1 VTEELVMP
9 RLSDTMESGTVS
21 RWLKGEGDS
30 FVTGDVLAEI
40 ETDKAVMELSAYDDG
55 VLLKILVG
63 DGESADLGAPIAM
76 VGEDGAERSDASE
89 TEAGSGSAEQDAP
102 VPEAEAPEAEAE
114 SNAGPEATSDEDE
127 AAAEDRGSEGRSDE
141 GRSDGGDGETT
152 TEPPAADAETGK
164 GAASAGTSRTGL
176 KASPI
181 ARRMALDADVDLR
194 SLAGKGSGP
203 EGRIV
208 KADVERLIE
217 EAADGAK
224 KDGATEAP
232 DEASAPKRPAEKSSG
247 KDVPTK
253 EAPKRAGEEGEL
265 LKPSRMLQTVAR
277 RMQQSK
283 QTAPHFYLETS
294 VDMTNA
300 LAARRQV
307 NAAFSGAVKVSV
319 NDLMLRAA
327 GLALLEHPRFHRSWT
342 DEGILQHRTPNVGM
356 AVALED
362 GLIVPVVRDIASKS
376 LRAIS
381 EETKDL
387 ASRARDG
394 RLKQSEIEGGT
405 FTVSNLGM
413 FGITRFNGII
423 NLPEPGI
430 LSVAATVD
438 TPVAVD
444 GEVVVRPMLA
454 LSLSVD
460 HRAASGADGAR
471 FLATVKRILE
481 SGAGILA

>member
-1 VTEELVMP
+1 
-9 RLSDTMESGTVS
+9 
-21 RWLKGEGDS
+21 
-30 FVTGDVLAEI
+30 
-40 ETDKAVMELSAYDDG
+40 
-55 VLLKILVG
+55 
-63 DGESADLGAPIAM
+63 
-76 VGEDGAERSDASE
+76 
-89 TEAGSGSAEQDAP
+89 
-102 VPEAEAPEAEAE
+102 
-114 SNAGPEATSDEDE
+114 
-127 AAAEDRGSEGRSDE
+127 
-141 GRSDGGDGETT
+141 
-152 TEPPAADAETGK
+152 
-164 GAASAGTSRTGL
+164 
-176 KASPI
+176 
-181 ARRMALDADVDLR
+181 
-194 SLAGKGSGP
+194 
-203 EGRIV
+203 
-208 KADVERLIE
+208 
-217 EAADGAK
+217 
-224 KDGATEAP
+224 
-232 DEASAPKRPAEKSSG
+232 
-247 KDVPTK
+247 
-253 EAPKRAGEEGEL
+253 
-265 LKPSRMLQTVAR
+265 
-277 RMQQSK
+277 MQQSK
-283 QTAPHFYLETS
+283 QTAPHFYLETA

-327 GLALLEHPRFHRSWT
+327 GLALLEHPQFHRSWT
-342 DEGILQHRTPNVGM
+342 DEGIVQHRTPNVGM

-387 ASRARDG
+387 ASRAREG

-438 TPVAVD
+438 TPVVVD